1 MKKAVSI
8 LLLLLL
14 CLSLAA
20 CGGGG
25 TESGTKTA
33 SIPEGA
39 DITEDQLKNLAEA
52 YNALAPNYNK
62 ALEDAEA
69 NGWMED
75 EKTAAEI
82 QAMGA
87 TMTMVSQAL
96 TEDLTILN
104 GADIDGI
111 IATLESLPD
120 AVQELADR
128 VSEPYGG

>member
-1 MKKAVSI
+1 MKKVSAV
-8 LLLLLL
+8 LLALLL
-14 CLSLAA
+14 CLALAA
-20 CGGGG
+20 CG
-25 TESGTKTA
+25 TESGSGVSAA

-39 DITEDQLKNLAEA
+39 DITKDQLKKLAEA

-69 NGWMED
+69 NGWMDD
-75 EKTAAEI
+75 EKTAAEL
-82 QAMGA
+82 QALGA

-128 VSEPYGG
+128 VSEPYGE

>member
-1 MKKAVSI
+1 MKKVSAV
-8 LLLLLL
+8 LLALLL
-14 CLSLAA
+14 CLALAA
-20 CGGGG
+20 CG
-25 TESGTKTA
+25 TESGVSAA

-39 DITEDQLKNLAEA
+39 DITKDQLKKLAEA

-69 NGWMED
+69 NGWMDD
-75 EKTAAEI
+75 EKTAAEL
-82 QAMGA
+82 QALGA

-128 VSEPYGG
+128 VSEPYGE